1 MGSLWPRVKKFF
13 SKGPPVSLEDLRD
26 TFRKKY
32 HAFRMLL
39 ASNNAAL
46 HLMTELELALEG
58 TQSFGMT
65 FIRSNCTAISVSVF
79 SIIKYLNELTNDKYA
94 SLVPVFTAIQ
104 SRLEEIL
111 SKRAAIPVQELV
123 LPLSQVNKEMADGV
137 GAKMANVGELRNK
150 VPGITVPEGFVAT
163 AAAYELFMTHNELQD
178 EINRR
183 IQSME
188 LEDMATI
195 YRLSSEIQMH
205 IINSE
210 MPPKLADA
218 IHEAYQNLAAGQ
230 GPGLK
235 VSLRSS
241 GIGEDSENISFAGQ
255 YRSEL
260 NVSAENLFEVYKEIL
275 ASKYAPTAIT
285 YRLNKGIRDEDV
297 AMCVGFMCMV
307 DSAAGGVTYSRNP
320 TNIRSDAIYI
330 NAVHGLAKLVV
341 DGSGS
346 PDLYIISRTEP
357 LAIVDKEISD
367 KHEKFV
373 CLPEEGVCREEIDTE
388 GNEPALTDEQALT
401 LARIALNL
409 EEHFQ
414 APQDIEWCINKEGRL
429 YILQSRPLKQLDIET
444 HREADAVVSAEN
456 PVILQGGQMASPGV
470 AAGEAYLVSTNADVL
485 TFPEG
490 AVLVTAVPHP
500 HWAPLMS
507 RAAAVVTDRGGIT
520 GHLANVAR
528 EFRVPAL
535 FHTGDAT
542 QKISAGAMITV
553 DADGVTIYQ
562 GRVESLMAMAAQ
574 RISLMVGTPVYEL
587 LKEVLSQISPLNL
600 TDPDSPEFR
609 AKNCRTLH
617 DITRFA
623 HEVAVRE
630 LFDYEANKQLSKH
643 FIKRLVAEVPMQWWV
658 LDLEDGFRQ
667 ETPGKEVH
675 LDDIASI
682 PMLALWRGITAVRWE
697 GPPPV
702 DAKGFMAV
710 LGQAASSPQLD
721 AAGPGFFANLN
732 YFMISKNFCHLSSRF
747 GFHFSTVEA
756 LVGEDQHENFLRFA
770 FKGGGAD
777 FNRRLA
783 RSRLIQ
789 EILARYH
796 FKVDIKGDSLF
807 ARLEDEP
814 MDYMLER
821 LRILGYMSVHTRQ
834 LDMVMMNA
842 AQVENYRNKIIEDI
856 EKYVLPPEPAKAGPQ
871 VGDQG

>member
-1 MGSLWPRVKKFF
+1 MGNFLQRVKKLF

-26 TFRKKY
+26 SFRKKY

-46 HLMTELELALEG
+46 HLMTELELALQG
-58 TQSFGMT
+58 NQSFGMT
-65 FIRSNCTAISVSVF
+65 FIRSHSTAISVNVF
-79 SIIKYLNELTNDKYA
+79 SIIKYLNELTGDKYA

-104 SRLEEIL
+104 SSLEEIL
-111 SKRAAIPVQELV
+111 SKRALIPVQELV
-123 LPLSQVNKEMADGV
+123 LPLSRVNKEMADGV

-150 VPGITVPEGFVAT
+150 VPGIIVPEGFVAT

-210 MPPKLADA
+210 VPPELADA
-218 IHEAYQNLAAGQ
+218 IHEAYQNLAAGR
-230 GPGLK
+230 GPNLK

-320 TNIRSDAIYI
+320 IDIRSDAVYI
-330 NAVHGLAKLVV
+330 NAAHGLAKLVV

-346 PDLYIISRTEP
+346 PDLYVIARTEP
-357 LAIVDKEISD
+357 LTIVDKEISD

-373 CLPEEGVCREEIDTE
+373 CLPEEGVCREEIDAE
-388 GNEPALTDEQALT
+388 GKEPALTDEQALA
-401 LARIALNL
+401 LAGIALDL
-409 EEHFQ
+409 EEHFK
-414 APQDIEWCINKEGRL
+414 APQDIEWCIDREGRR
-429 YILQSRPLKQLDIET
+429 YILQSRPLKQLDIDT
-444 HREADAVVSAEN
+444 HRDAGAAAKVEN
-456 PVILQGGQMASPGV
+456 PVLLRSGQMASPGV

-485 TFPEG
+485 SFPEG

-500 HWAPLMS
+500 HWAPLLS
-507 RAAAVVTDRGGIT
+507 RAAGVVTDRGGIT

-535 FHTGDAT
+535 FNTGDAT
-542 QKISAGAMITV
+542 RKISAGEMITV
-553 DADGVTIYQ
+553 DADGLTIYQ
-562 GRVESLMAMAAQ
+562 GRVESLMAMAAK
-574 RISLMVGTPVYEL
+574 RTSLMVGTPVYEL
-587 LKEVLSQISPLNL
+587 LKEVLAQISPLTL

-630 LFDYEANKQLSKH
+630 LFDYDANKQLSRH
-643 FIKRLVAEVPMQWWV
+643 FIKRLVAAVPMQWWV
-658 LDLEDGFRQ
+658 LDLEDGFKQ
-667 ETPGKEVH
+667 DTPGREIH
-675 LDDIASI
+675 LNDIASI

-697 GPPPV
+697 GPPPI

-710 LGQAASSPQLD
+710 MAQSASTPQLD

-732 YFMISKNFCHLSSRF
+732 YFMISRNFCHLSSRF

-783 RSRLIQ
+783 RSRLIR
-789 EILARYH
+789 ELLERYH

-814 MDYMLER
+814 MDYMLGR

-834 LDMVMMNA
+834 LDMVMMNE
-842 AQVENYRNKIIEDI
+842 AQVANYRNKIIEDLENI
-856 EKYVLPPEPAKAGPQ
+856 VLPPEPAKTGPQ
-871 VGDQG
+871 PGTQA

>member
-65 FIRSNCTAISVSVF
+65 FIRSNVTGISVNVF

-94 SLVPVFTAIQ
+94 SLLPVFTAIQ

-123 LPLSQVNKEMADGV
+123 PTLSQVNKEMADGV

-307 DSAAGGVTYSRNP
+307 DSAAGGAPYSP
-320 TNIRSDAIYI
+320 
-330 NAVHGLAKLVV
+330 K
-341 DGSGS
+341 
-346 PDLYIISRTEP
+346 
-357 LAIVDKEISD
+357 
-367 KHEKFV
+367 
-373 CLPEEGVCREEIDTE
+373 
-388 GNEPALTDEQALT
+388 
-401 LARIALNL
+401 
-409 EEHFQ
+409 
-414 APQDIEWCINKEGRL
+414 
-429 YILQSRPLKQLDIET
+429 
-444 HREADAVVSAEN
+444 
-456 PVILQGGQMASPGV
+456 
-470 AAGEAYLVSTNADVL
+470 
-485 TFPEG
+485 
-490 AVLVTAVPHP
+490 
-500 HWAPLMS
+500 
-507 RAAAVVTDRGGIT
+507 
-520 GHLANVAR
+520 
-528 EFRVPAL
+528 
-535 FHTGDAT
+535 
-542 QKISAGAMITV
+542 
-553 DADGVTIYQ
+553 
-562 GRVESLMAMAAQ
+562 
-574 RISLMVGTPVYEL
+574 
-587 LKEVLSQISPLNL
+587 
-600 TDPDSPEFR
+600 
-609 AKNCRTLH
+609 
-617 DITRFA
+617 
-623 HEVAVRE
+623 
-630 LFDYEANKQLSKH
+630 
-643 FIKRLVAEVPMQWWV
+643 
-658 LDLEDGFRQ
+658 
-667 ETPGKEVH
+667 
-675 LDDIASI
+675 
-682 PMLALWRGITAVRWE
+682 
-697 GPPPV
+697 
-702 DAKGFMAV
+702 
-710 LGQAASSPQLD
+710 
-721 AAGPGFFANLN
+721 
-732 YFMISKNFCHLSSRF
+732 
-747 GFHFSTVEA
+747 
-756 LVGEDQHENFLRFA
+756 
-770 FKGGGAD
+770 
-777 FNRRLA
+777 
-783 RSRLIQ
+783 
-789 EILARYH
+789 
-796 FKVDIKGDSLF
+796 
-807 ARLEDEP
+807 
-814 MDYMLER
+814 
-821 LRILGYMSVHTRQ
+821 
-834 LDMVMMNA
+834 
-842 AQVENYRNKIIEDI
+842 
-856 EKYVLPPEPAKAGPQ
+856 
-871 VGDQG
+871 